1 MSVLMHMY
9 ELKKKYIRKTRTRDP
24 YRDPTGKPGP
34 HWKTRTPSENQDP
47 YRKTSVSVCVCVCVK
62 QLGVYGDLALCGF
75 S

>member
-1 MSVLMHMY
+1 MF

-47 YRKTSVSVCVCVCVK
+47 IEKQDTIGKVGPRRKTRTPPEK
-62 QLGVYGDLALCGF
+62 RDPTRKAGPYR
-75 S
+75 